1 MVKKQLF
8 AFVFLIFF
16 AGTVFSGIE
25 ENKAEIFAGR
35 DLHLK
40 GEELIS
46 YQPVSG
52 EHILVLSGGVSMLIG
67 GDEFLSDEAVVWLKS
82 ETTEFRG
89 KVSVDYK
96 AKVYLASSEFFE
108 KGKKTLTVDLR
119 RMIVEDGKSMVLEF
133 DVTGEIFVTAEK
145 REVRDVGGL
154 DFYKRAAAALEMV
167 KLKTEAAAE
176 PEAKAAEIGEKEK
189 EAQVEQK
196 PELKPKEAEVKEPFK
211 REAGLKL
218 EKKEIEFRYPVNFAP
233 AGAEPLKF
241 EAAPSKEGDIATIIG
256 RLYVWQKRD
265 ERGGLLE
272 LQADNAVVYY
282 RGDKLKSSLEQ
293 DKEREEVPGQEGDV
307 KAIYLT
313 GDVVMTEGQ
322 RTIRADEI
330 YYDFEGQRGLVV
342 NAEMRS
348 FDVGRG
354 IPIYVRASKLRR
366 VSENIFSAEDVTVTS
381 SEFYTPQVSSTASRM
396 IITDKTTID
405 SGQGEVMDSSY
416 DAEMEDVRL
425 KVGEQTIFYWP
436 YLRSNLE
443 RPDVPLKSVRTGY
456 DSDWGVILETEW
468 FLSRLLG
475 LQEPEGTESTL
486 GLHYY
491 GERGFASEVEIDYE
505 RSDYFGRLLGF
516 VINDNGEDRLGRS
529 SSRKNLEPDE
539 DIRGIFRWQHR
550 QFLPYN
556 WQFTAEASYLS
567 DETFL
572 ESFYRGEFNVGKEQE
587 TIAYLK
593 RLEDNWALSLLG
605 KVRINDFADELEELP
620 TVEFHLTGESLFY
633 DNLTLYSDTIS
644 GRAQQKIGNTEPL
657 LDISDDKF
665 TFVSHRSELD
675 IPIWA
680 APFKVVP
687 FVAGTFGLDD
697 RSGFTTT
704 LVDGSNKG
712 SFGEREVWIGEAGV
726 RVGTQLSKVYPN
738 VKSQLWDL
746 NQLRHIIRPQF
757 TGVLYAESDDV
768 VEQHDT
774 LNFGVSQRLQTKRGF
789 GESQRTVDWMRL
801 EVDVTVVDEPVSAG
815 EASPDRF
822 IWNRTMVPLRVLSAP
837 DIFNGDLVNSSFRR
851 YEMWG
856 PRRNYIG
863 GNYLWRMSDTTA
875 VLSDI
880 YYDYEGGTVEQFNV
894 GFSRMRWPNLSY
906 YIGSRYLRRIDVL
919 DEEGSSAFVLAA
931 TYILDPRYTVVL
943 SQQYDF
949 DYGASIRSE
958 LTLIRRYHR
967 MYCGFTFMT
976 DGSLDRQAVVL
987 SIWPQGIPEM
997 GMGGRRFTGQGNY

>member
-1 MVKKQLF
+1 MVKRQLF
-8 AFVFLIFF
+8 AFVFLIFC
-16 AGTVFSGIE
+16 AGAVFSGIE
-25 ENKAEIFAGR
+25 DKKAEVFAGH
-35 DLHLK
+35 DLHLR
-40 GEELIS
+40 GVELIS
-46 YQPVSG
+46 YQPGSG
-52 EHILVLSGGVSMLIG
+52 EHILVLNGGISMSIG
-67 GDEFLSDEAVVWLKS
+67 GDEFFSDEAVVWLES
-82 ETTEFRG
+82 ETTKFRG
-89 KVSVDYK
+89 SVSVDYK
-96 AKVYLASSEFFE
+96 AKVYLVSSKSFE

-119 RMIVEDGKSMVLEF
+119 QTIFEDGKSIAVEF

-145 REVRDVGGL
+145 REVRDPREL
-154 DFYKRAAAALEMV
+154 DLYKRAVAALEPI
-167 KLKTEAAAE
+167 KFRAEAATK
-176 PEAKAAEIGEKEK
+176 PEAKAAEIIEKEK
-189 EAQVEQK
+189 EAEVEKK
-196 PELKPKEAEVKEPFK
+196 PELKSEEEEAKEPLKMGLGVKSK
-211 REAGLKL
+211 RA
-218 EKKEIEFRYPVNFAP
+218 EIEFQYPVNFAP
-233 AGAEPLKF
+233 AGAEPLKL
-241 EAAPSKEGDIATIIG
+241 ESAPSKDGDIATITG

-282 RGDKLKSSLEQ
+282 RGEKLKSRLEQ
-293 DKEREEVPGQEGDV
+293 GESRKDIPGQDGDV
-307 KAIYLT
+307 RAIYLA
-313 GDVVMTEGQ
+313 GDVVMAEGQ

-342 NAEMRS
+342 NAVMRS
-348 FDVGRG
+348 FDVSRG

-366 VSENIFSAEDVTVTS
+366 VSENIFSAEDVTLTS
-381 SEFYTPQVSSTASRM
+381 SEFYAPQVSSTASRM
-396 IITDKTTID
+396 ILTDTTTID
-405 SGQGEVMDSSY
+405 SEQGEVRDSSY

-443 RPDVPLKSVRTGY
+443 RPDVPLKSVRAGY
-456 DSDWGVILETEW
+456 DSDFGAILETDW
-468 FLSRLLG
+468 YLSRLLG

-491 GERGFASEVEIDYE
+491 GERGLASEVEIDYE
-505 RSDYFGRLLGF
+505 RENYFGSLLGF
-516 VINDNGEDRLGRS
+516 VINDNGEDRLGRY
-529 SSRKNLEPDE
+529 SSRKDLEPAE
-539 DIRGIFRWQHR
+539 EIRGLLRWRHR

-567 DETFL
+567 DENFL
-572 ESFYRGEFNVGKEQE
+572 ESYYRGEFNVGKEQE
-587 TIAYLK
+587 TIAHLK
-593 RLEDNWALSLLG
+593 RLEENWALSLLG

-620 TVEFHLTGESLFY
+620 TVEFHLTGESLFE

-644 GRAQQKIGNTEPL
+644 SRYQQKIGDTEPL
-657 LDISDDKF
+657 LDISDEKF
-665 TFVSHRSELD
+665 TFLSHRSELD

-704 LVDGSNKG
+704 LVNSSNTG
-712 SFGEREVWIGEAGV
+712 SFGEREVWIGEAGI
-726 RVGTQLSKVYPN
+726 RVGTQLSKVYPKI
-738 VKSQLWDL
+738 KSQLWDL
-746 NQLRHIIRPQF
+746 NQLRHIIKPQF

-768 VEQHDT
+768 VKQRDT
-774 LNFGVSQRLQTKRGF
+774 LNFGVSQRLETKRGF
-789 GESQRTVDWMRL
+789 GEGQRTVDWMRL
-801 EVDVTVVDEPVSAG
+801 DMDVTVVDDPVSAD

-837 DIFNGDLVNSSFRR
+837 DIFNGDLSNSSLRR

-880 YYDYEGGTVEQFNV
+880 YYDYEGGVVEQFNV

-906 YIGSRYLRRIDVL
+906 YIGSRYLRRVDVL
-919 DEEGSSAFVLAA
+919 DEEGSNVFVLAA
-931 TYILDPRYTVVL
+931 TYILDPRYTIVL

-967 MYCGFTFMT
+967 MYCSFTFMT
-976 DGSLDRQAVVL
+976 DGSLDRQAVVF
-987 SIWPQGIPEM
+987 SIWPQGVPEV
-997 GMGGRRFTGQGNY
+997 GIGSRRFTGQSSY